1 MKRKKRKMRGH
12 NQVLISG
19 TVEGKMVSGT
29 TGDGGSA
36 FSFSVASTDSGR
48 KAMRVRVNAY
58 DQTAEQCND
67 EARRGSYCIVI
78 GELMNRSGKF
88 GKLTEIRAKTVE
100 FISDIDNEESGGT
113 DGGQEDGRQ
122 DRN

>member
-12 NQVLISG
+12 NQVLVSG

-36 FSFSVASTDSGR
+36 FSFSVASEDSGN
-48 KAMRVRVNAY
+48 KTMRVRINAY
-58 DQTAEQCND
+58 GQTANQCDD
-67 EARRGSYCIVI
+67 EAVRGQYCIVI

-100 FISDIDNEESGGT
+100 FLPGLDNNESGGT
-113 DGGQEDGRQ
+113 DVGHED
-122 DRN
+122 

>member
-12 NQVLISG
+12 NQVLVSG

-48 KAMRVRVNAY
+48 KTMRVRVNAY
-58 DQTAEQCND
+58 GDTAKQCDD
-67 EARRGSYCIVI
+67 EAQRGVHCIVI
-78 GELMNRSGKF
+78 GELMNRAGKF

-100 FISDIDNEESGGT
+100 FISDVDNEESGGT
-113 DGGQEDGRQ
+113 DDDQEDGEQ
-122 DRN
+122 GRN